1 MCVDRFHGT
10 RNPLRSKDSGWW
22 FRPLQISWVIFW
34 QFPPSASRSFCPGT
48 TKAGD
53 CAAETVGRSV
63 GQYVIQLTERVQVF
77 SVSVKP
83 PERRRA

>member
-1 MCVDRFHGT
+1 MVVSAVTNKLGDFLAVS
-10 RNPLRSKDSGWW
+10 PLGFEKLLPRHN
-22 FRPLQISWVIFW
+22 
-34 QFPPSASRSFCPGT
+34 
-48 TKAGD
+48 GD
-53 CAAETVGRSV
+53 CAAETIGRSV